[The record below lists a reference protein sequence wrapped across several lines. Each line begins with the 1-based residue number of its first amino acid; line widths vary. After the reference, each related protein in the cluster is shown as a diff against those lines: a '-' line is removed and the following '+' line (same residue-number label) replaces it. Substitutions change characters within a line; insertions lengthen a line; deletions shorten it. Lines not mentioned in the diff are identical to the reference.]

1 MDYFIGGENMS
12 TITEYNCPNCNAGLE
27 FNPETQKWKC
37 NYCFSEFNE
46 DEVDLK
52 GYMYCDD
59 EDFKDFFKRILSQ
72 IGKFDEANDR
82 NFIKELF
89 DDVKE
94 GVE

>member
-46 DEVDLK
+46 DVEVSMLIAIPLK
-52 GYMYCDD
+52 ASKVLDNM
-59 EDFKDFFKRILSQ
+59 
-72 IGKFDEANDR
+72 
-82 NFIKELF
+82 LF
-89 DDVKE
+89 
-94 GVE
+94 

>member
-1 MDYFIGGENMS
+1 MSKDYDKLEANSYCIEYDNGQFFIGLAEKN
-12 TITEYNCPNCNAGLE
+12 
-27 FNPETQKWKC
+27 
-37 NYCFSEFNE
+37 NE